1 MEQVEAVFREERGR
15 LLAALARRFGDLDLA
30 EEVTSEAIE
39 AALTRWPVDGVPPNP
54 GGWLMTTAR
63 RKAVDRLRRDQV
75 YAAKLAILQVEAD
88 RSAPQAAGD
97 DLPDERLQLFFTCAH
112 PALAPEDRGALTLRC
127 LAGLTTPEVAR
138 AFLVPTAT
146 MAKRIV
152 RAKKK
157 IREARIPFRVPGPDE
172 LPERLPGVLQV
183 IYSVFT
189 EGYAASAGPYLQRL
203 DLAEEAIRLARIVHR
218 LLPDAREVTGLLALM
233 LLIHARRD
241 ARTGP
246 DGEIVL
252 LEDQD
257 RGRWDH
263 DLIAEGRDLV
273 VAALTGG
280 PPGPYAVQA
289 AINAV
294 HDEAT
299 DFAGTDWPQI
309 VQLYDVLLDL
319 DPSPVVALNRAA
331 AIALRDGPAA
341 GLRLLDELAAE
352 PRLQDYHPFALAR
365 ADLLQRLG
373 QGPEAITA
381 YEHALALA
389 GSEPERAQIRDR
401 LAALQ
406 QTDAM
411 ETVYE
416 AAGGADGMLRLAA
429 AWHERVMADEVVSH
443 AFHGGARPDH
453 TERLAA
459 YWGEALGGPSVYT
472 ESYGSEASV
481 QRRHAGNGEHD
492 EMNHRA
498 IDCFD
503 VALVDAGID
512 DERVR
517 SVMHD
522 YFAWTTFNTM
532 YRHNTEDID
541 DGQAVTQWSWDGRQ
555 DAAES

>member
-1 MEQVEAVFREERGR
+1 MDQVEAVFREERGR

-88 RSAPQAAGD
+88 RPTPQATGD
-97 DLPDERLQLFFTCAH
+97 ELPDERLQLFFTCTH
-112 PALAPEDRGALTLRC
+112 PALAAEDRGALTLRC

-189 EGYAASAGPYLQRL
+189 EGYAASSGPYLQRL
-203 DLAEEAIRLARIVHR
+203 DLAEEAIRLARILHR
-218 LLPDAREVTGLLALM
+218 LLPDAREATGLLALM

-241 ARTGP
+241 ARSGP

-257 RGRWDH
+257 RSRWEQEM
-263 DLIAEGRDLV
+263 IAEGRDLV
-273 VAALTGG
+273 VAALTGR
-280 PPGPYAVQA
+280 PAGPYAVQA

-309 VQLYDVLLDL
+309 VQLYDVLLEL
-319 DPSPVVALNRAA
+319 DPSPVIALNRAA
-331 AIALRDGPAA
+331 AIALRDGPEA
-341 GLRLLDELAAE
+341 GLCLLDELAAE
-352 PRLQDYHPFALAR
+352 PVLRDYHPFALAR
-365 ADLLQRLG
+365 ADLLQRLDRV
-373 QGPEAITA
+373 PEAIAA
-381 YEHALALA
+381 YEHALTLA
-389 GSEPERAQIRDR
+389 GSEPEREHVRRR
-401 LAALQ
+401 LAVLRSPSR
-406 QTDAM
+406 TD
-411 ETVYE
+411 
-416 AAGGADGMLRLAA
+416 R
-429 AWHERVMADEVVSH
+429 
-443 AFHGGARPDH
+443 
-453 TERLAA
+453 
-459 YWGEALGGPSVYT
+459 
-472 ESYGSEASV
+472 
-481 QRRHAGNGEHD
+481 
-492 EMNHRA
+492 
-498 IDCFD
+498 
-503 VALVDAGID
+503 
-512 DERVR
+512 
-517 SVMHD
+517 
-522 YFAWTTFNTM
+522 
-532 YRHNTEDID
+532 
-541 DGQAVTQWSWDGRQ
+541 
-555 DAAES
+555 

>member
-1 MEQVEAVFREERGR
+1 MDQVEHVFREERGR

-88 RSAPQAAGD
+88 RPAPQPVGD
-97 DLPDERLQLFFTCAH
+97 ELPDERLQLFFTCAH

-172 LPERLPGVLQV
+172 LPERLPGVLRV

-189 EGYAASAGPYLQRL
+189 EGYAASSGPYLQRL
-203 DLAEEAIRLARIVHR
+203 DLAEDAIRLARILHR
-218 LLPDAREVTGLLALM
+218 LLPSERETGGLLALM

-241 ARTGP
+241 ARSGP
-246 DGEIVL
+246 DGAIVL

-257 RGRWDH
+257 RTRWDQ
-263 DLIAEGRDLV
+263 DLIAEGRALV

-280 PPGPYAVQA
+280 AAGPYAVQA
-289 AINAV
+289 AIHAV
-294 HDEAT
+294 HDEAP
-299 DFAGTDWPQI
+299 DFAATDWPQI
-309 VQLYDVLLDL
+309 VQLYDVLLEL
-319 DPSPVVALNRAA
+319 EPSPVIALNRAA
-331 AIALRDGPAA
+331 AIAFRDGPEA
-341 GLRLLDELAAE
+341 GLALLDELAAE
-352 PRLQDYHPFALAR
+352 PRLRDYHPYAVAR
-365 ADLLQRLG
+365 ADLLHRLG
-373 QGPEAITA
+373 RLPEAITA
-381 YEHALALA
+381 YGQALALA
-389 GSEPERAQIRDR
+389 GSEPERAHARDQ
-401 LAALQ
+401 LAELG
-406 QTDAM
+406 QTAAM

-416 AAGGADGMLRLAA
+416 AAGGSEGLVRLAA
-429 AWHERVMADEVVSH
+429 AWHELVMADPVVSH
-443 AFHGGARPDH
+443 AFHGGAKPDH

-459 YWGEALGGPSVYT
+459 YWGEALGGPPAYT
-472 ESYGSEASV
+472 TTYETEAFV
-481 QRRHAGNGEHD
+481 QRLHSGNGEHD
-492 EMNHRA
+492 EMNRLA

-503 VALVDAGID
+503 QAMTDAGLTD
-512 DERVR
+512 PRVR
-517 SVMHD
+517 QVLHD
-522 YFAWTTFNTM
+522 YFAWATFNTM
-532 YRHNTEDID
+532 YQHRGEDIQ
-541 DGQAVTQWSWDGRQ
+541 DGQAVVQWSWDGLQ
-555 DAAES
+555 A